1 MTVEKLKHVI
11 NFQPSDKGRTF
22 SFNVSLS
29 FAAPQGKHTAL
40 INYFDKEED
49 LQYLLLGSSFR
60 DCGHFMGQGSNVGG
74 NCQRYSFEIRD

>member
-22 SFNVSLS
+22 SFNMSLF
-29 FAAPQGKHTAL
+29 FATPQGKHTAL

-49 LQYLLLGSSFR
+49 LQYLPLGSSSC
-60 DCGHFMGQGSNVGG
+60 DCGHFMGQGSSVVG
-74 NCQRYSFEIRD
+74 NCQRYSCEIRD